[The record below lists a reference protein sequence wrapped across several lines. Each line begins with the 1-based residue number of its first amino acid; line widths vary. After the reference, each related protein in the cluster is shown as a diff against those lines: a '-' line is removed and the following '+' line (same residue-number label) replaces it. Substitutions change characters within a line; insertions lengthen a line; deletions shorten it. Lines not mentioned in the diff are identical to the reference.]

1 MNEYSYGLVETEPGL
16 KDRLDQMLVS
26 ENESSYMQ
34 PKIMPLSS
42 ERFGSA
48 GAQKYISAGSG

>member
-1 MNEYSYGLVETEPGL
+1 MNDYSYGLVETEPAL

-34 PKIMPLSS
+34 PKIIPLSS
-42 ERFGSA
+42 DKCDSA
-48 GAQKYISAGSG
+48 GAPLKKFIAS